1 MGSFAKAIAQ
11 LGNVASARLAAP
23 ASAHTSRGIL
33 QTSQANK
40 TGLSLLL
47 DQTLKS
53 GHDMKTFGLGTAAS
67 LSSVDRY
74 ARFTAGML
82 RVYGTMERSLDA
94 SSSPATRPLWTRFGE
109 SLRRE
114 PSLELDLADVATQEL
129 PVTPATQAYCAAIE
143 AAAAADEADG
153 GGRMIG
159 HVYCRYFAD
168 LFGGQ
173 ALGAPTYYALAPA
186 VLPGA
191 PRHYDFGEFGANR
204 RESIEAPTLALALA
218 LPLAL
223 ALAQALTR
231 TLTRTRAL
239 TVPLTPAQTLALSM
253 TSLSLSLARSAEPEP
268 EPGAGAV
275 RGVQRGWRGARFRG
289 GAADHRGGDASGLR
303 TQRGALLR
311 GRPAVE
317 RRGARRRQHG
327 RRVRTRKTARLAP
340 AVYRPS
346 VSSPGGGGLLRP
358 PSRVSVNLVPLLW
371 TGVPTT
377 RQDHFRFFG
386 APACRVFPHHL
397 IMRGGRR
404 SRIITCVAVLQKRGG
419 PACLPRRR
427 RRTRC
432 TRRRIL
438 RTRRRISSPGRPPP
452 LEPR

>member
-1 MGSFAKAIAQ
+1 
-11 LGNVASARLAAP
+11 
-23 ASAHTSRGIL
+23 
-33 QTSQANK
+33 
-40 TGLSLLL
+40 
-47 DQTLKS
+47 
-53 GHDMKTFGLGTAAS
+53 
-67 LSSVDRY
+67 
-74 ARFTAGML
+74 
-82 RVYGTMERSLDA
+82 
-94 SSSPATRPLWTRFGE
+94 
-109 SLRRE
+109 
-114 PSLELDLADVATQEL
+114 
-129 PVTPATQAYCAAIE
+129 
-143 AAAAADEADG
+143 
-153 GGRMIG
+153 MIG

-186 VLPGA
+186 VLPGT

-204 RESIEAPTLALALA
+204 RESIEAPTRALALA

-371 TGVPTT
+371 TGVPT
-377 RQDHFRFFG
+377 RVGDKNLCRCFG
-386 APACRVFPHHL
+386 APGCRVFPDHVITWHL
-397 IMRGGRR
+397 PSARRYEPSSYRGTNRVFPPTRRAGFAPPLARGSSLPTQCGWQLSPPSCRTDGRGRGSARLALGRR
-404 SRIITCVAVLQKRGG
+404 GVSRDDRGE
-419 PACLPRRR
+419 PLC
-427 RRTRC
+427 C
-432 TRRRIL
+432 TEAH
-438 RTRRRISSPGRPPP
+438 P
-452 LEPR
+452 LAS